1 VAKSLAAGMPLAAVV
16 GKQEIMDTVH
26 SWGLGG
32 TYGGNPVA
40 CAAGLA
46 VLEVFEEESMLEKSV
61 ALGEKLK
68 ARFNKWQNEYEI
80 IGEVRGIG
88 AMLGLEFVKG
98 KNKEPAADEAKQM
111 AAICLEK
118 GLLILVCGTY
128 GNVVRILT
136 PFVITDEQLEKG
148 LSIMESALKDIS

>member
-1 VAKSLAAGMPLAAVV
+1 
-16 GKQEIMDTVH
+16 
-26 SWGLGG
+26 LGG

-61 ALGEKLK
+61 ALGEKLNT
-68 ARFNKWQNEYEI
+68 RFKKWQNEFDI

-98 KNKEPAADEAKQM
+98 GNKEPAADEAKQM
-111 AAICLEK
+111 AAVCLEK

-148 LSIMESALKDIS
+148 LSIMEAALKDIS